1 VFRCRPM
8 NATLKLDPDAVRRRA
23 TSIVGCIELPYSSST
38 TDNKT
43 VCCFL
48 VGAPTSNP
56 LQDCQVQNLARLTI
70 YCDTGTI
77 ATARVLL
84 GSVRHTFRRSV
95 TSLDVVERC
104 LRYPAESTAID
115 WQLVEREDEPGAITE
130 RLSVRKNLELVEVG
144 TAILRAERDKLAQ
157 HARTLEHLTRKQKRS
172 ESQGEAS
179 PAKALAELS
188 AAGMEFQF
196 SLAAGPMKHV
206 DQCLSDINQMG
217 KLVRGVATNGIGT
230 VFLYGNGGVAYTP
243 SIPRALYHRLSQLRT
258 SKLHASRPSY
268 VALGTKDRYFVS
280 FHDGTYSFKGPKGI
294 ERALSKSQASL
305 PPLSI
310 AFGPQFDAFFLV
322 FSDGSCHQ
330 QGRGIP
336 SGLQEHLA
344 AHRPNIS
351 GCSDLACVNL
361 GPSGEWFV
369 RFKDGRFGF
378 GGLSREMDEAIQEL
392 LDDDHSLNFVDF
404 GENGS
409 YFVSYD

>member
-1 VFRCRPM
+1 M
-8 NATLKLDPDAVRRRA
+8 QSGTNATLIKLDPDAVRRRA
-23 TSIVGCIELPYSSST
+23 TSILGCIELPYSSST
-38 TDNKT
+38 TENKT

-48 VGAPTSNP
+48 VGTCSTSNP
-56 LQDCQVQNLARLTI
+56 LLDLQVQNLARLTI
-70 YCDTGTI
+70 FCDTGTI
-77 ATARVLL
+77 ATSRVVA

-115 WQLVEREDEPGAITE
+115 WQLVEREDESSANTG

-144 TAILRAERDKLAQ
+144 TAILRAEREKLLQ
-157 HARTLEHLTRKQKRS
+157 HARTLEHLTSKHKRS
-172 ESQGEAS
+172 EAQGEAS

-188 AAGMEFQF
+188 DAGMEFQF

-206 DQCLSDINQMG
+206 DQCLNDINQMG

-243 SIPRALYHRLSQLRT
+243 NIPRALYHRLSQLRT

-294 ERALSKSQASL
+294 ERALSKCQATFS
-305 PPLSI
+305 SV
-310 AFGPQFDAFFLV
+310 AFGAQFDSFFLV

-336 SGLQEHLA
+336 SGLQEYLA
-344 AHRPNIS
+344 AHRTDIS

-369 RFKDGRFGF
+369 RFKDCRFGF
-378 GGLSREMDEAIQEL
+378 GGLSREMDDAIQEL
-392 LDDDHSLNFVDF
+392 LDDHHSLNFIDF